1 MAELRRDLLT
11 GRWVILAPGRAERPH
26 EAQVAT
32 TQAPSEAP
40 LADCP
45 FCPGHEDQTPP
56 EVARRGRGDPDGP
69 GWQVRVVPNL
79 YPIVQGNTDATIA
92 DSDELRQRRPAGG
105 AHEVVLLSADHHRS
119 LAQLDDRQVLE
130 VLHALQD
137 RARAHAAAGHVYTQ
151 VIVNHGVRG
160 GASLAHPHAQIVAID
175 VTPPAVSEE
184 IAHIATDDHCVL
196 CSELHRQQDDPSLV
210 VTGHDVMA
218 WCPWWSSSAY
228 ELLLAPRQHLPRFE
242 EAGAELEAVAATV
255 RDALGRLD
263 RQLGDPPYNLVVHSL
278 PADRNTD
285 YHWHIHVRPRLQQ
298 DAGFELGT
306 GIQVNI
312 VDPAEAA
319 RHLR

>member
-1 MAELRRDLLT
+1 
-11 GRWVILAPGRAERPH
+11 
-26 EAQVAT
+26 
-32 TQAPSEAP
+32 
-40 LADCP
+40 
-45 FCPGHEDQTPP
+45 
-56 EVARRGRGDPDGP
+56 
-69 GWQVRVVPNL
+69 
-79 YPIVQGNTDATIA
+79 
-92 DSDELRQRRPAGG
+92 
-105 AHEVVLLSADHHRS
+105 
-119 LAQLDDRQVLE
+119 
-130 VLHALQD
+130 
-137 RARAHAAAGHVYTQ
+137 
-151 VIVNHGVRG
+151 
-160 GASLAHPHAQIVAID
+160 
-175 VTPPAVSEE
+175 
-184 IAHIATDDHCVL
+184 
-196 CSELHRQQDDPSLV
+196 
-210 VTGHDVMA
+210 MA